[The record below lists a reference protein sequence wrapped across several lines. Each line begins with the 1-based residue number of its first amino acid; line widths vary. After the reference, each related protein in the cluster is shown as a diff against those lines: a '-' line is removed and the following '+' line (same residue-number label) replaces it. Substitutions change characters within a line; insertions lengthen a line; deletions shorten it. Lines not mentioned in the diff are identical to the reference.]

1 MTQPQPTPSS
11 APQPPPQPANIPM
24 RAVFIAFGALALV
37 IVAIFALALAGL
49 KPTSERFAGTIL
61 EPPLPAADFSLRDAA
76 GNVFRMADAGDKVVV
91 LTFLYTRCNDV
102 CPFIG
107 AKLRAAADLLAADR
121 SARVEFV
128 VVSTDPE
135 GDTPQQVTAYS
146 NELGMEGRWRYLVGT
161 KADLE
166 PVWKEYYI
174 GTPVVSGQSA
184 AVSDVDLRLGGLL
197 RGLDDKGIADA
208 NRLRADFGGTY
219 DVSHSTPVWVITG
232 GNEIRLKHGQDLDP
246 ADLASD
252 VRKLAGK

>member
-1 MTQPQPTPSS
+1 
-11 APQPPPQPANIPM
+11 M
-24 RAVFIAFGALALV
+24 RAVFIAFGVMVVV

-49 KPTSERFAGTIL
+49 KPSSERFAGTVL
-61 EPPLPAADFSLRDAA
+61 EPPLPAADFSLRDAGGSA
-76 GNVFRMADAGDKVVV
+76 FHMADARDRVVV

-135 GDTPQQVTAYS
+135 GDTPQQVAAYS
-146 NELGMEGRWRYLVGT
+146 KELGMEGRWRYLVGT

-166 PVWKEYYI
+166 PVWKAYYI
-174 GTPVVSGQSA
+174 GTPIVSGQPV
-184 AVSDVDLRLGGLL
+184 AVSDADLRMGGLL
-197 RGLDDKGIADA
+197 RGLSDAAVTDA
-208 NRLRADFGGTY
+208 NRLRANFGGKY

-232 GNEIRLKHGQDLDP
+232 GNAIRLKHGQDLDP
-246 ADLASD
+246 AELASD
-252 VRKLAGK
+252 VRKLVGK